1 MYTGDGERKFSPR
14 KKDRAGK
21 IRPYL
26 FFRIAVLLGDWWISH
41 VGDLLD
47 WILRT
52 GVSQTDK
59 PDKSAICKRRD
70 SGTLC

>member
-1 MYTGDGERKFSPR
+1 MYTGDGQRKFSTAMR
-14 KKDRAGK
+14 KIGPEKSGP
-21 IRPYL
+21 I
-26 FFRIAVLLGDWWISH
+26 FRITALLGDWWISH
-41 VGDLLD
+41 AGDLLD

>member
-1 MYTGDGERKFSPR
+1 MANVNLVPERKIGPDFSGP
-14 KKDRAGK
+14 
-21 IRPYL
+21 I
-26 FFRIAVLLGDWWISH
+26 FRITVLLGDWWISRA
-41 VGDLLD
+41 GDLLD

-52 GVSQTDK
+52 GVSQTAK